1 MRTLFLWG
9 CLLLTLG
16 CIYQSSFAS
25 ESSEEQTCIDA
36 HLAQLYPS
44 DWHMLEDI
52 FITQPEAKVD
62 GLGRKALMAAIA
74 AAAGTGAY
82 FLSKKGLDAIN
93 QQDWFGARPYPYLDR
108 KRHHITIGASITS
121 GALTYLALRSH
132 LLAIEERKQLAC
144 LMDNWETAKEFLP
157 KKLTAGLAKL
167 AQQYQQKGPQYSQNS
182 DEALRLI
189 KNAIYA
195 HFPRTYS
202 KKKWYDIFS
211 EKRFYVYT
219 YLNIDLIE
227 MAGKALSFAKNL
239 IM

>member
-1 MRTLFLWG
+1 MRKLFLVSYVMLSIG
-9 CLLLTLG
+9 CFYET
-16 CIYQSSFAS
+16 SFAS
-25 ESSEEQTCIDA
+25 ENAEEQICIDS

-62 GLGRKALMAAIA
+62 GLGKKALMAAIA
-74 AAAGTGAY
+74 AVASTGAY
-82 FLSKKGLDAIN
+82 FLCKKGLDAIN
-93 QQDWFGARPYPYLDR
+93 PQDLVAARPYPYLDR
-108 KRHHITIGASITS
+108 KRQHITIGASITT
-121 GALTYLALRSH
+121 GALMYLALRSH

-167 AQQYQQKGPQYSQNS
+167 AQQYQQKGPQYSQNC